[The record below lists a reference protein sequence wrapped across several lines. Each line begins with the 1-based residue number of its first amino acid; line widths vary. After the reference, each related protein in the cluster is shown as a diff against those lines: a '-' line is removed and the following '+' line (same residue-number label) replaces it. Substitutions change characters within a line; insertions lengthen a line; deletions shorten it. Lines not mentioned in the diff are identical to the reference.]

1 MGLFNIG
8 TWYLIL
14 LSYTKIE
21 NKSQHSYKGILKY
34 KVIFISTQ
42 ICNMRFYSRVNVEYK
57 ETETSEPEDEE
68 YESGRDKD
76 VGTEDSESDESVS
89 S

>member
-1 MGLFNIG
+1 M
-8 TWYLIL
+8 
-14 LSYTKIE
+14 E
-21 NKSQHSYKGILKY
+21 NKSQHSYKGTLKY
-34 KVIFISTQ
+34 KVIFIPTQ
-42 ICNMRFYSRVNVEYK
+42 ICNMRFYSRVNVEDK

-68 YESGRDKD
+68 NESGRDED